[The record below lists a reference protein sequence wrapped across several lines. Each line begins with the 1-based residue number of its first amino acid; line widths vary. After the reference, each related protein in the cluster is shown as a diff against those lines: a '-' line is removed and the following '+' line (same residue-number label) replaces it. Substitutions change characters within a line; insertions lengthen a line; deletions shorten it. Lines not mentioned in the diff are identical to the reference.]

1 MKVKVF
7 NSQTQAEIIELDLDE
22 VFARED
28 ACLIGRSATSGL
40 VLESSDI
47 SRLHGKFFP
56 QNGEIYYTDL
66 GSRNGSLI
74 NGEAAVVN
82 QGYSLKPGDVVQA
95 GEFVLII
102 QETSYIPEDATVVKP
117 LDAVEI
123 AAWRFNATK
132 QASTAANEAVGE
144 VVEADVVAQPGALV
158 KATLPN
164 IEADDAKQQ
173 TLALFA
179 AVNKRVL
186 NELQGAGNLT
196 RDAYLK
202 TVRKAREKI
211 ENNVLI
217 DPEEIEKQAEK
228 QWQTFIK
235 GTSEFSGRLGSA
247 AAKKTSQLSIR
258 IGSVAVKG
266 ASGLKNRI
274 GSATKAAFNAAWKEI
289 TAPKPNSQSVVS
301 HESSDSL
308 ENEVHSVANE
318 EQKDRPP
325 S

>member
-7 NSQTQAEIIELDLDE
+7 NSQTQAEITELDLDE

-28 ACLIGRSATSGL
+28 ACLIGRSASSGL

-47 SRLHGKFFP
+47 SRLHGKFFL
-56 QNGEIYYTDL
+56 QNGEINYTDL

-82 QGYSLKPGDVVQA
+82 QVYSLKPGDVVQA

-102 QETSYIPEDATVVKP
+102 QETSYIPEDVTVVKP
-117 LDAVEI
+117 LDAEEI

-132 QASTAANEAVGE
+132 QASTADPEAVGE
-144 VVEADVVAQPGALV
+144 VVEADIIAQPGALV
-158 KATLPN
+158 KAMPN

-186 NELQGAGNLT
+186 NELQGAGHLT
-196 RDAYLK
+196 RDVYLK
-202 TVRKAREKI
+202 TVRKARQKI

-228 QWQTFIK
+228 QWQTFTK

-247 AAKKTSQLSIR
+247 AVKKTSQLGSQ
-258 IGSVAVKG
+258 IGSAAVKR

-274 GSATKAAFNAAWKEI
+274 ESVTKAAFNAAWKEI
-289 TAPKPNSQSVVS
+289 TTPKPNSQSVVS
-301 HESSDSL
+301 HKSSDSL
-308 ENEVHSVANE
+308 ENKVQSEANE
-318 EQKDRPP
+318 EQKE
-325 S
+325 

>member
-7 NSQTQAEIIELDLDE
+7 NSQTQAEITELDLDE

-28 ACLIGRSATSGL
+28 ACLIGRSASSGL

-47 SRLHGKFFP
+47 SRLHGKFFL
-56 QNGEIYYTDL
+56 QNGEINYTDL

-82 QGYSLKPGDVVQA
+82 QVYSLKPGDVVQA

-102 QETSYIPEDATVVKP
+102 QETSYIPEDVTVVKP
-117 LDAVEI
+117 LDAEEI

-132 QASTAANEAVGE
+132 QASTADPEAVGE
-144 VVEADVVAQPGALV
+144 VVEADIIAQPGALV
-158 KATLPN
+158 KAMPN

-228 QWQTFIK
+228 QWQTFTK

-247 AAKKTSQLSIR
+247 AVKKTSQLGSQ
-258 IGSVAVKG
+258 IGSAAVKR

-274 GSATKAAFNAAWKEI
+274 ESVTKAAFNAAWKEI
-289 TAPKPNSQSVVS
+289 TTPKPNSQSVVS
-301 HESSDSL
+301 HKSSDSL
-308 ENEVHSVANE
+308 ENKVQSEANE
-318 EQKDRPP
+318 EQKE
-325 S
+325 

>member
-7 NSQTQAEIIELDLDE
+7 NSQTQAEITELDLDE

-28 ACLIGRSATSGL
+28 ACLIGRSASSGL

-47 SRLHGKFFP
+47 SRLHGKFFL
-56 QNGEIYYTDL
+56 QNGEINYTDL

-82 QGYSLKPGDVVQA
+82 QVYSLKPGDVVQA

-102 QETSYIPEDATVVKP
+102 QETSYIPEDVTVVKP
-117 LDAVEI
+117 LDAEEI

-132 QASTAANEAVGE
+132 QASTADPEAVGE
-144 VVEADVVAQPGALV
+144 VVEADIIAQPGALV
-158 KATLPN
+158 KAMPN

-186 NELQGAGNLT
+186 NELQGAGHLT
-196 RDAYLK
+196 RDVYLK
-202 TVRKAREKI
+202 TVRKARQKI

-228 QWQTFIK
+228 QWQTFTK

-247 AAKKTSQLSIR
+247 AVKKTSQLGSQ
-258 IGSVAVKG
+258 IGSAAVKR

-274 GSATKAAFNAAWKEI
+274 GSVTKAAFNAAWKEI
-289 TAPKPNSQSVVS
+289 TTPKPNSQSVVS
-301 HESSDSL
+301 QESSDSL
-308 ENEVHSVANE
+308 ENKVQSEANE
-318 EQKDRPP
+318 EQKE
-325 S
+325 

>member
-7 NSQTQAEIIELDLDE
+7 NSQTQAEITELDLDE

-28 ACLIGRSATSGL
+28 ACLIGRSASSGL

-47 SRLHGKFFP
+47 SRLHGKFFL
-56 QNGEIYYTDL
+56 QNGEINYTDL

-82 QGYSLKPGDVVQA
+82 QVYSLKPGDVVQA

-102 QETSYIPEDATVVKP
+102 QETSYILEDVTVVKP
-117 LDAVEI
+117 LDAEEI

-132 QASTAANEAVGE
+132 QASTADPEAVGE
-144 VVEADVVAQPGALV
+144 VVEADIIAQPGALV
-158 KATLPN
+158 KAMPN

-186 NELQGAGNLT
+186 NELQGAGHLT
-196 RDAYLK
+196 RDVYLK
-202 TVRKAREKI
+202 TVRKARQKI

-228 QWQTFIK
+228 QWQTFTK

-247 AAKKTSQLSIR
+247 AVKKTSQLGSQ
-258 IGSVAVKG
+258 IGSAAVKR

-274 GSATKAAFNAAWKEI
+274 GSVTKAAFNAAWKEI
-289 TAPKPNSQSVVS
+289 KTPKPNSQSVVS
-301 HESSDSL
+301 HKSSDSL
-308 ENEVHSVANE
+308 ENKVQSEANE
-318 EQKDRPP
+318 EQKE
-325 S
+325 

>member
-7 NSQTQAEIIELDLDE
+7 NSQTQAEITELDLDE

-28 ACLIGRSATSGL
+28 ACLIGRSASSGL

-47 SRLHGKFFP
+47 SRLHGKFFL
-56 QNGEIYYTDL
+56 QNGEINYTDL

-82 QGYSLKPGDVVQA
+82 QVYSLKPGDVVQA

-102 QETSYIPEDATVVKP
+102 QETSYIPEDVTVVKP
-117 LDAVEI
+117 LDAEEI

-132 QASTAANEAVGE
+132 QASTADPEAVGE
-144 VVEADVVAQPGALV
+144 VVEADIIAQPGALV
-158 KATLPN
+158 KAMPN

-186 NELQGAGNLT
+186 NELQGAGHLT
-196 RDAYLK
+196 RDVYLK
-202 TVRKAREKI
+202 TVRKARQKI

-228 QWQTFIK
+228 QWQTFTK

-247 AAKKTSQLSIR
+247 AVKKTSQLGSQ
-258 IGSVAVKG
+258 IGSAAVKR

-274 GSATKAAFNAAWKEI
+274 GSVTKAAFNAAWKEM
-289 TAPKPNSQSVVS
+289 TTPKPNSQSVVS

-308 ENEVHSVANE
+308 ENKVQSEANE
-318 EQKDRPP
+318 EQKE
-325 S
+325 

>member
-7 NSQTQAEIIELDLDE
+7 NSQTQAEITELDLDE

-28 ACLIGRSATSGL
+28 ACLIGRSASSGL

-47 SRLHGKFFP
+47 SRLHGKFFL
-56 QNGEIYYTDL
+56 QNGEINYTDL

-82 QGYSLKPGDVVQA
+82 QVYSLKPGDVVQA

-102 QETSYIPEDATVVKP
+102 QETSYIPEDVTVVKP
-117 LDAVEI
+117 LDAEEI

-132 QASTAANEAVGE
+132 QASTADPEAVGE
-144 VVEADVVAQPGALV
+144 VVEADIIAQPGALV
-158 KATLPN
+158 KAMPN

-186 NELQGAGNLT
+186 NELQGAGHLT
-196 RDAYLK
+196 RDVYLK
-202 TVRKAREKI
+202 TVRKALQKI

-228 QWQTFIK
+228 QWQTFTK

-247 AAKKTSQLSIR
+247 AVKKTSQLGSQ
-258 IGSVAVKG
+258 IGSAAVKR

-274 GSATKAAFNAAWKEI
+274 ESVTKAAFNAAWKEI
-289 TAPKPNSQSVVS
+289 TTPKPNSQSVVS
-301 HESSDSL
+301 HKSSDSL
-308 ENEVHSVANE
+308 ENKVQSEANE
-318 EQKDRPP
+318 EQKE
-325 S
+325 

>member
-7 NSQTQAEIIELDLDE
+7 NSQTQAEITELDLDE

-28 ACLIGRSATSGL
+28 ACLIGRSASSGL

-47 SRLHGKFFP
+47 SRLHGKFFL
-56 QNGEIYYTDL
+56 QNGEINYTDL

-82 QGYSLKPGDVVQA
+82 QVYSLKAGDVVQA

-102 QETSYIPEDATVVKP
+102 QETSYIPEDVTVVKP
-117 LDAVEI
+117 LDAEEI

-132 QASTAANEAVGE
+132 QASTADPEAVGE
-144 VVEADVVAQPGALV
+144 VVEADIIAQPGALV
-158 KATLPN
+158 KAMPN

-186 NELQGAGNLT
+186 NELQGAGHLT
-196 RDAYLK
+196 RDVYLK
-202 TVRKAREKI
+202 TVRKARQKI

-228 QWQTFIK
+228 QWQTFTK

-247 AAKKTSQLSIR
+247 AVKKTSQLGSQ
-258 IGSVAVKG
+258 IGSAAVKR

-274 GSATKAAFNAAWKEI
+274 GSVTKAAFNAAWKEI
-289 TAPKPNSQSVVS
+289 KTPKPNSQSVVS
-301 HESSDSL
+301 HKSSDSL
-308 ENEVHSVANE
+308 ENKVQSEANE
-318 EQKDRPP
+318 EQKE
-325 S
+325 

>member
-7 NSQTQAEIIELDLDE
+7 NSQTQAEITELDLDE

-28 ACLIGRSATSGL
+28 ACLIGRSASSGL

-47 SRLHGKFFP
+47 SRLHGKFFL
-56 QNGEIYYTDL
+56 QNGEINYTDL

-82 QGYSLKPGDVVQA
+82 QVYSLKPGDVVQA

-102 QETSYIPEDATVVKP
+102 QETSYIPEDVTVVKP
-117 LDAVEI
+117 LDAEEI

-132 QASTAANEAVGE
+132 QASTADPEAVGE
-144 VVEADVVAQPGALV
+144 VVEADIIAQPGALV
-158 KATLPN
+158 KAMPN

-186 NELQGAGNLT
+186 NELQGAGHLT
-196 RDAYLK
+196 RDVYLK
-202 TVRKAREKI
+202 TVRKARQKI

-228 QWQTFIK
+228 QWQTFTK

-247 AAKKTSQLSIR
+247 AVKKTSQLGSQ
-258 IGSVAVKG
+258 IGSAAVKR

-274 GSATKAAFNAAWKEI
+274 ESVTKAAFNAAWKEM
-289 TAPKPNSQSVVS
+289 TTPKPNSQSVVS
-301 HESSDSL
+301 QESSDSL
-308 ENEVHSVANE
+308 ENKVQSEANE
-318 EQKDRPP
+318 EQKE
-325 S
+325 

>member
-7 NSQTQAEIIELDLDE
+7 NSQTQAEITELDLDE

-28 ACLIGRSATSGL
+28 ACLIGRSASSGL

-47 SRLHGKFFP
+47 SRLHGKFFL
-56 QNGEIYYTDL
+56 QNGEINYTDL

-82 QGYSLKPGDVVQA
+82 QVYSLKPGDVVQA

-102 QETSYIPEDATVVKP
+102 QETSYIPEDVTVVKP
-117 LDAVEI
+117 LDAEEI

-132 QASTAANEAVGE
+132 QASTADPEAVGE
-144 VVEADVVAQPGALV
+144 VVEADIIAQPGALV
-158 KATLPN
+158 KTTPPN
-164 IEADDAKQQ
+164 IEVDDAKQQ

-186 NELQGAGNLT
+186 NELQGAGHLT
-196 RDAYLK
+196 RDVYLK
-202 TVRKAREKI
+202 TVRKARQKI

-228 QWQTFIK
+228 QWQTFTK

-247 AAKKTSQLSIR
+247 AVKKTSQLGSQ
-258 IGSVAVKG
+258 IGSAAVKR

-274 GSATKAAFNAAWKEI
+274 GSVTKAAFNAAWKEI
-289 TAPKPNSQSVVS
+289 KTPKPNSQSAVS

-308 ENEVHSVANE
+308 ENKVQSEANE
-318 EQKDRPP
+318 EQKE
-325 S
+325 

>member
-7 NSQTQAEIIELDLDE
+7 NSQTQAEITELDLDE

-28 ACLIGRSATSGL
+28 ACLIGRSASSGL

-47 SRLHGKFFP
+47 SRLHGKFFL
-56 QNGEIYYTDL
+56 QNGEINYTDL

-82 QGYSLKPGDVVQA
+82 QVYSLKPGDVVQA

-102 QETSYIPEDATVVKP
+102 QETSYIPEDVTVVKP
-117 LDAVEI
+117 LDAEEI

-132 QASTAANEAVGE
+132 QASTADPEAVGE
-144 VVEADVVAQPGALV
+144 VVEADIIAQPGALV
-158 KATLPN
+158 KAMPN

-186 NELQGAGNLT
+186 NELQGAGHLT
-196 RDAYLK
+196 RDVYLK
-202 TVRKAREKI
+202 TVRKARQKI

-228 QWQTFIK
+228 QWQTFTK

-247 AAKKTSQLSIR
+247 AVKKTSQLSSQ
-258 IGSVAVKG
+258 IGSAAVKR

-274 GSATKAAFNAAWKEI
+274 ESVTKAAFNAAWKEI
-289 TAPKPNSQSVVS
+289 TTPKPNSQSVVS
-301 HESSDSL
+301 HKSSDSL
-308 ENEVHSVANE
+308 ENKVQSEANE
-318 EQKDRPP
+318 EQKE
-325 S
+325 

>member
-7 NSQTQAEIIELDLDE
+7 NSQTQAEITELDLDE

-28 ACLIGRSATSGL
+28 ACLIGRSASSGL

-47 SRLHGKFFP
+47 SRLHGKFFL
-56 QNGEIYYTDL
+56 QNGEINYTDL

-82 QGYSLKPGDVVQA
+82 QVYSLKPGDVVQA

-102 QETSYIPEDATVVKP
+102 QETSYIPEDVTVVKP
-117 LDAVEI
+117 LDAEEI

-132 QASTAANEAVGE
+132 QASTADPEAVGE
-144 VVEADVVAQPGALV
+144 VVEADIIAQPGALV
-158 KATLPN
+158 KAMPN

-186 NELQGAGNLT
+186 NELQGAGHLT
-196 RDAYLK
+196 RDVYLK
-202 TVRKAREKI
+202 TVRKARQKI

-228 QWQTFIK
+228 QWQTFTK

-247 AAKKTSQLSIR
+247 AVKKTSQLGSQ
-258 IGSVAVKG
+258 IGSAAVKR

-274 GSATKAAFNAAWKEI
+274 GSVTKAAFNAAWKEI
-289 TAPKPNSQSVVS
+289 TTPKPNSQSVVS
-301 HESSDSL
+301 HKSSDSL
-308 ENEVHSVANE
+308 ENKVQSEANE
-318 EQKDRPP
+318 EQKE
-325 S
+325 

>member
-7 NSQTQAEIIELDLDE
+7 NSQTQAEITELDLDE

-28 ACLIGRSATSGL
+28 ACLIGRSASSGL

-47 SRLHGKFFP
+47 SRLHGKFFL
-56 QNGEIYYTDL
+56 QNGEINYTDL

-82 QGYSLKPGDVVQA
+82 QVYSLKPGDVVQA

-102 QETSYIPEDATVVKP
+102 QETSYIPEDVTVVKP
-117 LDAVEI
+117 LDAEEI

-132 QASTAANEAVGE
+132 QASTADPEAVGE
-144 VVEADVVAQPGALV
+144 VVEADIIAQPGALV
-158 KATLPN
+158 KAMPN

-186 NELQGAGNLT
+186 NELQGAGHLT
-196 RDAYLK
+196 RDVYLK
-202 TVRKAREKI
+202 TVRKARQKI

-228 QWQTFIK
+228 QWQTFTK

-247 AAKKTSQLSIR
+247 AVKKTSQLGSQ
-258 IGSVAVKG
+258 IGSAAVKR

-274 GSATKAAFNAAWKEI
+274 ESVTKAAFNAAWKEI
-289 TAPKPNSQSVVS
+289 TTPKPNSQSVVS
-301 HESSDSL
+301 QESSDSL
-308 ENEVHSVANE
+308 ENKVQSEANE
-318 EQKDRPP
+318 EQKE
-325 S
+325 